1 MCCLLSVQSS
11 ENTDD
16 VVSWFIR
23 DSMMSEFFL
32 KRAIL

>member
-1 MCCLLSVQSS
+1 MCCVLSVQSS
-11 ENTDD
+11 EDTED
-16 VVSWFIR
+16 VLSWFIR